1 MTTLTQ
7 TQTAVSIED
16 YLEGEQHTDI
26 KHEYLGG
33 QIVAMGGASDR
44 HGLIGLSLAALL
56 HPHARSKAC
65 QLFMGDMKVRVDHD
79 GDSYFY
85 YPDLLLSCNPADKE
99 HAYYRRHPCLLVEV
113 LSPTT
118 ERIDTREKLLAYQSL
133 PSLQAYLL
141 VEQEARRVE
150 LYRRA
155 TDWRVEYHDAG
166 EIWLDCLELALPL
179 AEVYADV

>member
-1 MTTLTQ
+1 M
-7 TQTAVSIED
+7 
-16 YLEGEQHTDI
+16 
-26 KHEYLGG
+26 
-33 QIVAMGGASDR
+33 
-44 HGLIGLSLAALL
+44 
-56 HPHARSKAC
+56 
-65 QLFMGDMKVRVDHD
+65 
-79 GDSYFY
+79 
-85 YPDLLLSCNPADKE
+85 
-99 HAYYRRHPCLLVEV
+99 RRHHRKKW
-113 LSPTT
+113 LSFRSAST
-118 ERIDTREKLLAYQSL
+118 LLAYQSL